1 MRSVSIRMATWH
13 VLGILTWRASGTRSP
28 KPVIIRAGLVV
39 VSRALHAAFVIHYG
53 YLFGGTPDA

>member
-1 MRSVSIRMATWH
+1 MRLREAAQPLLS
-13 VLGILTWRASGTRSP
+13 ILTWRASGTRSP